1 MQQIIRK
8 YTRRVY
14 DSYSTAGYDVSMDN
28 LNPINPTVLEKQ
40 FDEMLQVVKTK
51 IVNNYEKAKIQPP
64 DDLFE
69 SPGVDPKSLLN
80 AIDNLISSIKK
91 DENPLMDLVD
101 LGISDLTPFLTAP
114 EAASSLMDNP
124 LTLDCNGIEKTLLSS
139 SEISNDNSSDD
150 DSGDS
155 DEDGEEN
162 KKNNSDLLDEENSD
176 SSGGSKNGGNEED
189 NTDKYTITYEISNG
203 SNNAGNPS
211 TYNPNDCPVQLYP
224 AVADDGYVFKSWYY
238 DASFSEKV
246 PSTGIPNKESDVTV
260 YARIVAEEDDDPDED
275 EQEDSPDPNL
285 PNPFDDNENCDMVEL
300 TWLRII
306 MIILIIVQILIKV
319 LVIAISIMRM
329 ASAIAK
335 DAQLC
340 WINPPSLTSLIS
352 VVIQTLAAI
361 IFQLIGMILMKLWA
375 LLNLDCVVDS
385 VTDMI
390 DQVNAI
396 LNGMSDAM
404 RKVDALALDLGKPGT
419 GIATAIK
426 ALKDSLVQQFEDIKN
441 QWSIENLGEQLKEAL
456 GGVVSDYKALFTNP
470 ALLYEKTVPPEIRN
484 KIQSLMDAYNA
495 SQTAI
500 MNMGKTYNKMMGSIH
515 KLQNGDAKNIVTSVF
530 G

>member
-51 IVNNYEKAKIQPP
+51 VVNNYEKAKIQLP

-91 DENPLMDLVD
+91 DENPLMDLMD

-139 SEISNDNSSDD
+139 SEISSD
-150 DSGDS
+150 DS
-155 DEDGEEN
+155 DEEDEEN
-162 KKNNSDLLDEENSD
+162 KKNNSDLLDEGDSN
-176 SSGGSKNGGNEED
+176 SSGGGSNSGNEDD

-203 SNNAGNPS
+203 SNNVGNPS
-211 TYNPNDCPVQLYP
+211 IYNPNDCPIQLYP

-260 YARIVAEEDDDPDED
+260 YARIIAEEEDSPEED
-275 EQEDSPDPNL
+275 EQGDSLDSNL
-285 PNPFDDNENCDMVEL
+285 PNPLDDDGDCDMVEL

-329 ASAIAK
+329 AAAIAK

-340 WINPPSLTSLIS
+340 WINPPSLMSLIS

-390 DQVNAI
+390 DQVNSI

-500 MNMGKTYNKMMGSIH
+500 MNMGKTYNKMMNSIH